1 MTITIITI
9 INLPRHLGTEI
20 ELDDT
25 SCPSNDHS
33 FKREGDVRHLF
44 CPPFINPII
53 YIYIYTRTRTTR
65 SVMSDGCACAV
76 VTLTSANVRAHYY

>member
-20 ELDDT
+20 ERDDT

-33 FKREGDVRHLF
+33 FKREGDVRHF
-44 CPPFINPII
+44 FRAFINL
-53 YIYIYTRTRTTR
+53 RMR
-65 SVMSDGCACAV
+65 SR
-76 VTLTSANVRAHYY
+76 NEKH